1 MREFLI
7 SIKLAVKS
15 IESNKGRTVL
25 SILGIIIGVASVIL
39 ILTFGLGMKSYVVG
53 EIEAFGTNVI
63 SVKPKVPQAKMA
75 SVQNLRGAI
84 FGLVTTL
91 KVDDIEYVAKEA
103 HNISG
108 WYAVNMGQAVASY
121 GSTTKRATLFATTSG
136 VFDVDPE
143 TKIADGRAFSDL
155 EDKSLAQEVVLGS
168 AIKNEL
174 FADENPLGKEIRLGG
189 QNYRVIGV
197 LQERGSTGFFNFDDL
212 IYVPLRTYQ
221 KKIAG
226 IDYTQGGVFALKDT
240 SQTDATIAEVNS
252 IMDDRHKI
260 TDPSKEDF
268 TTTSISEAT
277 GILDQVFLII
287 NLLLVGLTSISL
299 LVAGVGIMNVM
310 YVSVTERTFEIG
322 LRKAV
327 GAKQSYILKQFL
339 LEAIMITVL
348 GGIVGVIL
356 SAGVAYVATI
366 YAAKAGFAIVFNLS
380 WSVVGAGLGFAA
392 ITGLIFGYYPA
403 RKASQLSPMEALRKE

>member
-39 ILTFGLGMKSYVVG
+39 ILTFGLGIKGYVIG
-53 EIEAFGTNVI
+53 QIESFGTDVI
-63 SVKPKVPQAKMA
+63 SLKPKVPQVQKA
-75 SVQNLRGAI
+75 SIQNIRGAV
-84 FGLVTTL
+84 FGVITTL

-108 WYAVNMGQAVASY
+108 WYAVNLGQAVASY
-121 GSTTKRATLFATTSG
+121 GSTTKRATLYAVTSG
-136 VFDVDPE
+136 IFDVDPQ
-143 TKIADGRAFSDL
+143 TKIADGRVFSDD

-168 AIKNEL
+168 AIKTEL
-174 FADENPLGKEIRLGG
+174 FADENPLGKEIRLGN

-226 IDYTQGGVFALKDT
+226 IDYTQGGVYKLKDT
-240 SQTDATIAEVNS
+240 SQTDATMAEVSS

-260 TDPSKEDF
+260 TDPNKEDF
-268 TTTSISEAT
+268 AVSSISEAT
-277 GILDQVFLII
+277 SILDQVFLII

-339 LEAIMITVL
+339 LEAIMITLL
-348 GGIVGVIL
+348 GGIVGIIL
-356 SAGVAYVATI
+356 SAGITYVATI
-366 YAAKAGFAIVFNLS
+366 YAAKAGYGIAFNLT
-380 WSVVGAGLGFAA
+380 WPVVGAGLGFAVV
-392 ITGLIFGYYPA
+392 TGLIFGYYPA
-403 RKASQLSPMEALRKE
+403 KKASQLSPMEALRKE